1 MTTSQPVSSIRF
13 ENSARLLNKLWKL
26 ISITFKPKKAL
37 LFLISLEEGFGVEV
51 KIGIGSFTVDEF
63 GEFNE
68 SNEFEQ
74 LILEWEVVNKPEL
87 KFGRPQLQHSQ
98 ETF

>member
-26 ISITFKPKKAL
+26 INITFKPKKAL
-37 LFLISLEEGFGVEV
+37 LFLINLEEGFGVEV
-51 KIGIGSFTVDEF
+51 KIGIGSFTVV
-63 GEFNE
+63 EFNE

-74 LILEWEVVNKPEL
+74 LTLELEVVNKSEL